1 MKAFCKK
8 YLPWVLILI
17 GVLRLLWEHFP
28 GRLAFLHVP
37 GSDHFGWVF
46 WLCGIFG
53 IVWLLLRKLGIQC
66 SEGGDGQ
73 AVNSSLE
80 SGNFPLRRFFEK
92 YGIEILILFFT
103 AASLSMLLRSG
114 YYWDDALNSTVYLAQ
129 KKDAVSTFRHVLD
142 FMAEYLHLGRINVLS
157 IYYYFFFYIENVTVY
172 KALII
177 LSILANQLIF
187 RKVLREFGVSLAGA
201 RMGMLLIPLM
211 LQTRA
216 YQDPVS
222 GFYSLMQ
229 VLTAEM
235 LLCAVFLNRWMK
247 DGKGKNLG
255 LSLLFFGMGLM
266 TYEVCFPF
274 LLMICAL
281 IWFHRGSFQ
290 RAVRDSLPFVGL
302 TVLMLAAVFLVRRLF
317 VTNTTYAGVAF
328 SLDPQ
333 RILRAFLTQL
343 CAGLPLSFYSAGY
356 QASVL
361 GNAYPAATIMNYDFS
376 SFLRNVS
383 LADVVLMLGF
393 IVLIVK
399 SSKCKIQSSNG
410 PHVDSSDAAVQTAH
424 QNCARAASASL
435 LILALSFAILPTI
448 TVAFSERYQ
457 GQLMPGLGYLP
468 VYMQY
473 YGVAMLLLWV
483 MQRLERT
490 VGLYAFGLSAF
501 SLILLL
507 NLQNNRAVTE
517 ILNRSF
523 YEPRNAGEAA
533 LHGGILDF
541 LPEDAAL
548 ISVNDRRYLWE
559 AGWNNSGVYTEF
571 YGNNSR
577 HLPAAV
583 GDTRLLR
590 HYVEDVLEN
599 GAEPDKEGWLVL
611 QPDEIWLIEYSGD
624 RAGGFAR
631 LGRLCYALVNV
642 DTLELRNA
650 ETDHVLYF
658 ISGDYADKT
667 AVQYTSAY
675 GAFHQ
680 IAPSEEL
687 RVRQTNAGILF
698 QLPEEQEIIFDSL
711 TEQ

>member
-1 MKAFCKK
+1 MKAFCER
-8 YLPWVLILI
+8 YLPWVLILL
-17 GVLRLLWEHFP
+17 GVLRLLWERFP
-28 GRLAFLHVP
+28 GRLAFLHVL
-37 GSDHFGWVF
+37 GGEHFGWVF
-46 WLCGIFG
+46 WLLGCTGV
-53 IVWLLLRKLGIQC
+53 VWLLLRSLGMK
-66 SEGGDGQ
+66 Q
-73 AVNSSLE
+73 AVG
-80 SGNFPLRRFFEK
+80 SGQQANNILVRRFFEK
-92 YGIEILILFFT
+92 YGIELLILFLT

-157 IYYYFFFYIENVTVY
+157 IYYYFFFYIENVTIY

-187 RKVLREFGVSLAGA
+187 RKVLRECGVSLSGA

-235 LLCAVFLNRWMK
+235 LLCAMFLHRWLE
-247 DGKGKNLG
+247 DGKRKNLG

-274 LLMICAL
+274 LLMICVL
-281 IWFHRGSFQ
+281 IWVHRGNFV

-302 TVLMLAAVFLVRRLF
+302 TILMLAAVFIVRKRF
-317 VTNTTYAGVAF
+317 VTDTTYSGVAF
-328 SLDPQ
+328 SLEPE

-343 CAGLPLSFYSAGY
+343 CAGLPLSFYSAAY

-361 GNAYPAATIMNYDFS
+361 GNAYPAATIMNYDFA
-376 SFLRNVS
+376 SFLRHIRLTDLVI
-383 LADVVLMLGF
+383 LAGF
-393 IVLIVK
+393 IVLIVN
-399 SSKCKIQSSNG
+399 SSKVMIQ
-410 PHVDSSDAAVQTAH
+410 DEAH
-424 QNCARAASASL
+424 DDRHPCCTTGGL
-435 LILALSFAILPTI
+435 LILGLSFAILPTV

-473 YGVAMLLLWV
+473 YGIAMLLLWI
-483 MQRLERT
+483 MRRLKKS
-490 VGLYAFGLSAF
+490 VGLRSFGLSAF

-507 NLQNNRAVTE
+507 NLHNNRAVTE
-517 ILNRSF
+517 ILNHSF

-541 LPEDAAL
+541 LPENAVL
-548 ISVNDRRYLWE
+548 ISVNERNYLWE

-583 GDTRLLR
+583 GDNRLLR
-590 HYVEDVLEN
+590 SFVDEALVN
-599 GAEPDKEGWLVL
+599 GIEPDKDGWLMLEPESV
-611 QPDEIWLIEYSGD
+611 WLIEYSGNL
-624 RAGGFAR
+624 AGGFAR
-631 LGRLCYALVNV
+631 LGRLSYALVNAE
-642 DTLELRNA
+642 TLELRSA
-650 ETDHVLYF
+650 ETDHALYF

-667 AVQYTSAY
+667 AVQYTSAH
-675 GAFHQ
+675 GAFHH
-680 IAPSEEL
+680 ISPSEGL
-687 RVRQTNAGILF
+687 RVRQTADGILF
-698 QLPEEQEIIFDSL
+698 QLPEEQEIVFHSL
-711 TEQ
+711 TAE